1 MPFCKMC
8 FDLGR
13 PDFDKHNVRDSARN
27 TTCPYLLNTKCKNCG
42 YSGHSSSYC
51 KMQRHL
57 KSVLQK
63 PAPKHIEIIKPV
75 TKPKNAF
82 ELLCME
88 VDDDEDVKK
97 EEVEE
102 DEEDEE
108 ELPHLSNV
116 QWSWGKGLG
125 KKSWADQVEE
135 DEDELPSLS
144 NVQWGEGLPKKSYAD
159 EVEDEELR
167 TWVQIVAM

>member
-42 YSGHSSSYC
+42 YCGHTASYC
-51 KMQRHL
+51 KMPRHL
-57 KSVLQK
+57 NPVLQK
-63 PAPKHIEIIKPV
+63 PVAPKHIDIVKPV

-88 VDDDEDVKK
+88 VDDDEEVKK
-97 EEVEE
+97 EEEVEEEDELPDLSKVQWGKGLTKKSWADEVEE
-102 DEEDEE
+102 DE
-108 ELPHLSNV
+108 
-116 QWSWGKGLG
+116 
-125 KKSWADQVEE
+125 KK
-135 DEDELPSLS
+135 P
-144 NVQWGEGLPKKSYAD
+144 
-159 EVEDEELR
+159 R
-167 TWVQIVAM
+167 TWAQVVVR